1 MSPFHRDIAQVEGLP
16 VRRRAQGA
24 WTDGSKET
32 HGCDLAEE

>member
-24 WTDGSKET
+24 WTDGSEGT
-32 HGCDLAEE
+32 HARDLAEE